1 MRPKKSSFVSG
12 DQPIENSLSPTCPH
26 KSNVYENIYLLKKTH
41 THTNSKFIRTNL
53 SFFPFKQLKIG
64 LFVFQ

>member
-1 MRPKKSSFVSG
+1 MRPKKVVLFPEISRLKILYHLPAHISRM
-12 DQPIENSLSPTCPH
+12 CM
-26 KSNVYENIYLLKKTH
+26 YLYLFKKH

-53 SFFPFKQLKIG
+53 RFFPFKQLKIG